1 MNDNTSRIVY
11 FVDNSVMWSLF
22 AFSDQ
27 MYLLN
32 QEIRTSFF
40 ELFDYPEY
48 LVNLLVLGNILGI
61 VTILSHQ

>member
-11 FVDNSVMWSLF
+11 LVTTSVICGLF
-22 AFSDQ
+22 AFSAQ

-32 QEIRTSFF
+32 PEVRTSIF

-48 LVNLLVLGNILGI
+48 LLYPLVIANILGI
-61 VTILSHQ
+61 VIILSNK

>member
-22 AFSDQ
+22 AFSAQ

-32 QEIRTSFF
+32 PEVRTSIF

-48 LVNLLVLGNILGI
+48 LVNLLVLANILGI
-61 VTILSHQ
+61 VIILSNK

>member
-11 FVDNSVMWSLF
+11 LETTSEMCGLF
-22 AFSDQ
+22 AFSAQ

-32 QEIRTSFF
+32 PEIRTSFF

-48 LVNLLVLGNILGI
+48 LVNLLVLANILGI

>member
-22 AFSDQ
+22 AFSAQ

-32 QEIRTSFF
+32 PEIRTSFF

>member
-22 AFSDQ
+22 AFSAQ

-32 QEIRTSFF
+32 PEIRTSFF

-48 LVNLLVLGNILGI
+48 LLYPLVIANILGI
-61 VTILSHQ
+61 VIILSNK

>member
-11 FVDNSVMWSLF
+11 LVNTSVMCGLF
-22 AFSDQ
+22 AFSAQ

-32 QEIRTSFF
+32 LEVRTSFF

-48 LVNLLVLGNILGI
+48 LVYLLVLANILGI
-61 VTILSHQ
+61 ATILSNK